1 MSEYIKDFASQ
12 VVDLFVSEQIII
24 FFESVKDQISDIVF
38 DKIESNNIFKNVE
51 VEKELG
57 KKDDFYYNE
66 LTLEFLTFYYN

>member
-12 VVDLFVSEQIII
+12 VVDLFVSEQIIN